1 MSRKLDAVNRDFI
14 HLQGLGPSQFAVH
27 LVNEI
32 NQGPCYVND
41 LILYVVALIF
51 GRGPSIIDVN
61 SEGEG
66 GIIPKRQLKL
76 NSST

>member
-1 MSRKLDAVNRDFI
+1 ML
-14 HLQGLGPSQFAVH
+14 
-27 LVNEI
+27 
-32 NQGPCYVND
+32 CVND